1 MLAVQVVQVEFVFGI
16 RRKEIKMAKVEITQN
31 IWAIIK
37 DGFVLNTVVFADE
50 ELPVSIQSFAEAM
63 GGNLAID
70 CRLHQIVPSIGSKFK
85 DGKFIVPDLNTYVSD
100 GPITK

>member
-1 MLAVQVVQVEFVFGI
+1 
-16 RRKEIKMAKVEITQN
+16 MAKVEITQN

-50 ELPVSIQSFAEAM
+50 ELPVNIQGFGQAM
-63 GGNLAID
+63 GGDLAVD
-70 CRLHQIVPSIGSKFK
+70 CRPHGIVPSIGSKFR
-85 DGKFIVPDLNTYVSD
+85 DGKFVIPDLNTYIPD